1 MGEEPGV
8 RLLRLDYRMTPNE
21 RTLTDQSLP
30 PSIRLPVRHALQFL
44 VKLRQSLRRGPAIL
58 GDHVFE
64 RYEPMVVVG
73 FASGLRIL
81 AKHCRPRSRRI
92 GLFIE
97 R

>member
-1 MGEEPGV
+1 M
-8 RLLRLDYRMTPNE
+8 
-21 RTLTDQSLP
+21 
-30 PSIRLPVRHALQFL
+30 
-44 VKLRQSLRRGPAIL
+44 LRQSLRRGPAIL

-73 FASGLRIL
+73 FAGVVFAGGLRIFDLL
-81 AKHCRPRSRRI
+81 AKHRRPRSRRI